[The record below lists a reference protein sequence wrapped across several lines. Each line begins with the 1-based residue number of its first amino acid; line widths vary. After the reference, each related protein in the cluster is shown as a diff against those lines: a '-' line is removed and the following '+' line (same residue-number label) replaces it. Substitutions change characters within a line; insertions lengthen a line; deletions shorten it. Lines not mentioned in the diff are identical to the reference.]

1 MLKIRIYVCF
11 VVLFAMAGCGGGP
24 TEPSDFEFGRIDVYV
39 RDTSGQ
45 AVNGVTVRLVRPNGQ
60 IEDAGGQTGT
70 VGVPGYYFFLKTGGD
85 YRIGIAP
92 PAGYELAPGESAT
105 TPVTFARNQTK
116 TVNFVLRKL

>member
-1 MLKIRIYVCF
+1 MLNIRTYVCAILLI
-11 VVLFAMAGCGGGP
+11 VVAGCGGAP

-39 RDTSGQ
+39 RDASGQ
-45 AVNGVTVRLVRPNGQ
+45 AVNGVTVRLERTNGQ

-85 YRIGIAP
+85 YRIAIAP

-105 TPVTFARNQTK
+105 TPVTFARNQTR